1 MKLDRTILEK
11 FSLVKTY
18 RFIEMTQIIN
28 TSLIIGLGGFL
39 GTIFRF
45 LISSSMEKYFSTS
58 FPIGT
63 IMVNL
68 IGCFLIGLLSGYF
81 TQKLGDQTQLFFFL
95 TIGVLGGFTT
105 FSAIAMDSQVFIE
118 NGEYLKMLTYI
129 SVQAILGIA
138 LCLIGY
144 NLIKN

>member
-1 MKLDRTILEK
+1 MN
-11 FSLVKTY
+11 
-18 RFIEMTQIIN
+18 QIIY
-28 TSLIIGLGGFL
+28 TSLIIGFGGFI
-39 GTIFRF
+39 GTILRF
-45 LISSSMEKYFSTS
+45 LLSSSIEKSFATS
-58 FPIGT
+58 IPIGT
-63 IMVNL
+63 ILVNL

-129 SVQAILGIA
+129 LVQAILGIA

>member
-1 MKLDRTILEK
+1 MN
-11 FSLVKTY
+11 
-18 RFIEMTQIIN
+18 QIIY
-28 TSLIIGLGGFL
+28 TSLIIGLGGFI
-39 GTIFRF
+39 GTILRF
-45 LISSSMEKYFSTS
+45 LLSSSIEKSFATS
-58 FPIGT
+58 IPIGT
-63 IMVNL
+63 ILVNL

-129 SVQAILGIA
+129 SVQSILGIA

-144 NLIKN
+144 NIIKN

>member
-1 MKLDRTILEK
+1 MN
-11 FSLVKTY
+11 
-18 RFIEMTQIIN
+18 QIIS
-28 TSLIIGLGGFL
+28 TSLIIGLGGFI
-39 GTIFRF
+39 GTILRF
-45 LISSSMEKYFSTS
+45 LLSSSIEKSFATS

-63 IMVNL
+63 ILVNL

>member
-1 MKLDRTILEK
+1 MN
-11 FSLVKTY
+11 
-18 RFIEMTQIIN
+18 QIIY
-28 TSLIIGLGGFL
+28 TSLIIGLGGFI
-39 GTIFRF
+39 GTILRF
-45 LISSSMEKYFSTS
+45 LLSSSIEKSFATS

-63 IMVNL
+63 ILVNL

-105 FSAIAMDSQVFIE
+105 FSAIAMDCQVFIE

>member
-1 MKLDRTILEK
+1 
-11 FSLVKTY
+11 
-18 RFIEMTQIIN
+18 MTQIIN
-28 TSLIIGLGGFL
+28 TSLIIGLGGFI

-45 LISSSMEKYFSTS
+45 LLSSLIDKSFTTT

-63 IMVNL
+63 LLVNL
-68 IGCFLIGLLSGYF
+68 IGCFLIGLVSGYF
-81 TQKLGDQTQLFFFL
+81 SQKLGDQTQLFFFL
-95 TIGVLGGFTT
+95 TVGILGGFTT

-118 NGEYLKMLTYI
+118 NGEFLKMISYI
-129 SVQAILGIA
+129 FLQAILGII

>member
-1 MKLDRTILEK
+1 MN
-11 FSLVKTY
+11 
-18 RFIEMTQIIN
+18 QIIY
-28 TSLIIGLGGFL
+28 TSLIIGLGGFI
-39 GTIFRF
+39 GTILRF
-45 LISSSMEKYFSTS
+45 LLSSSIEKSFATS

-63 IMVNL
+63 ILVNL

-118 NGEYLKMLTYI
+118 NGEYLKMLSYI
-129 SVQAILGIA
+129 SLQAILGIA

>member
-1 MKLDRTILEK
+1 
-11 FSLVKTY
+11 
-18 RFIEMTQIIN
+18 MTQIIY
-28 TSLIIGLGGFL
+28 TSLIIGLGGFI
-39 GTIFRF
+39 GTILRF
-45 LISSSMEKYFSTS
+45 LLSSSIEKS
-58 FPIGT
+58 FAASIPIGT
-63 IMVNL
+63 ILVNL

>member
-1 MKLDRTILEK
+1 
-11 FSLVKTY
+11 VKIY
-18 RFIEMTQIIN
+18 QFIEMMRIIN
-28 TSLIIGLGGFL
+28 TSLIIGLGGFI
-39 GTIFRF
+39 GTIVRF
-45 LISSSMEKYFSTS
+45 LIGSWIEKSFASS
-58 FPIGT
+58 FPLAT
-63 IMVNL
+63 ILVNL
-68 IGCFLIGLLSGYF
+68 IGCFLIGMVSGYF

-95 TIGVLGGFTT
+95 TVGVLGGFTT

-118 NGEYLKMLTYI
+118 NGEYLKMLTYV

>member
-1 MKLDRTILEK
+1 MN
-11 FSLVKTY
+11 
-18 RFIEMTQIIN
+18 QIIY
-28 TSLIIGLGGFL
+28 TSLIIGLGGFI
-39 GTIFRF
+39 GTILRF
-45 LISSSMEKYFSTS
+45 LLSSSIEKS
-58 FPIGT
+58 FAASIPIGT
-63 IMVNL
+63 ILVNL

-95 TIGVLGGFTT
+95 SIGVLGGFTT

-144 NLIKN
+144 NLLKN

>member
-1 MKLDRTILEK
+1 L
-11 FSLVKTY
+11 LVKIY
-18 RFIEMTQIIN
+18 QFIEMMRIIN
-28 TSLIIGLGGFL
+28 TSLIIGLGGFI
-39 GTIFRF
+39 GTIVRF
-45 LISSSMEKYFSTS
+45 LIGSWIEKSFASS
-58 FPIGT
+58 FPLAT
-63 IMVNL
+63 ILVNL
-68 IGCFLIGLLSGYF
+68 IGCFLIGMVSGYF

-95 TIGVLGGFTT
+95 TVGVLGGFTT

-118 NGEYLKMLTYI
+118 NGEYLKMLTYV

>member
-1 MKLDRTILEK
+1 M
-11 FSLVKTY
+11 
-18 RFIEMTQIIN
+18 MQIIN

-39 GTIFRF
+39 GTIFSF

>member
-1 MKLDRTILEK
+1 MN
-11 FSLVKTY
+11 
-18 RFIEMTQIIN
+18 QIIY
-28 TSLIIGLGGFL
+28 TSLIIGLGGFI
-39 GTIFRF
+39 GTILRF
-45 LISSSMEKYFSTS
+45 LLSSSIEKS
-58 FPIGT
+58 FAASIPIGT
-63 IMVNL
+63 ILVNL

-144 NLIKN
+144 NIIKN

>member
-1 MKLDRTILEK
+1 MPEK
-11 FSLVKTY
+11 FLLVKIY
-18 RFIEMTQIIN
+18 RFIEMMRIIN
-28 TSLIIGLGGFL
+28 TSLIIGLGGFI
-39 GTIFRF
+39 GTIVRF
-45 LISSSMEKYFSTS
+45 LIGSWIEKSFASS
-58 FPIGT
+58 FPLAT
-63 IMVNL
+63 ILVNL
-68 IGCFLIGLLSGYF
+68 IGCFLIGMVSGYF

-95 TIGVLGGFTT
+95 TVGVLGGFTT

-118 NGEYLKMLTYI
+118 NGEYLKMLTYV

>member
-1 MKLDRTILEK
+1 MN
-11 FSLVKTY
+11 
-18 RFIEMTQIIN
+18 QIIY
-28 TSLIIGLGGFL
+28 TSLIIGLGGFI
-39 GTIFRF
+39 GTILRF
-45 LISSSMEKYFSTS
+45 LLSSSIEKSFATS

-63 IMVNL
+63 ILVNL

-129 SVQAILGIA
+129 LVQAILGIA

-144 NLIKN
+144 NIIKN

>member
-1 MKLDRTILEK
+1 MN
-11 FSLVKTY
+11 
-18 RFIEMTQIIN
+18 QIIY
-28 TSLIIGLGGFL
+28 TSLIIGLGGFI
-39 GTIFRF
+39 GTILRF
-45 LISSSMEKYFSTS
+45 LLSSSIEKSFATS

-63 IMVNL
+63 ILVNL

-105 FSAIAMDSQVFIE
+105 FSAIAIDSQVFIE

-144 NLIKN
+144 NIIKN

>member
-1 MKLDRTILEK
+1 MKIHEVSPK
-11 FSLVKTY
+11 
-18 RFIEMTQIIN
+18 MNQIIY
-28 TSLIIGLGGFL
+28 TSLIIGLGGFI
-39 GTIFRF
+39 GTILRF
-45 LISSSMEKYFSTS
+45 LLSSSIEKSFATS

-63 IMVNL
+63 ILVNL

>member
-1 MKLDRTILEK
+1 MN
-11 FSLVKTY
+11 
-18 RFIEMTQIIN
+18 QIIY
-28 TSLIIGLGGFL
+28 TSLIIGLGGFI
-39 GTIFRF
+39 GTILRF
-45 LISSSMEKYFSTS
+45 LLSSSIEKSFATS

-63 IMVNL
+63 ILVNL

-81 TQKLGDQTQLFFFL
+81 TQNLGDQTQLFFFL

-129 SVQAILGIA
+129 SDQAILGIA

-144 NLIKN
+144 NLLKN

>member
-1 MKLDRTILEK
+1 MN
-11 FSLVKTY
+11 
-18 RFIEMTQIIN
+18 QIIY
-28 TSLIIGLGGFL
+28 TSLIIGLGGFI
-39 GTIFRF
+39 GTILRF
-45 LISSSMEKYFSTS
+45 LLSSSIEKSFATS
-58 FPIGT
+58 IPIGT
-63 IMVNL
+63 ILVNL

>member
-1 MKLDRTILEK
+1 MN
-11 FSLVKTY
+11 
-18 RFIEMTQIIN
+18 QIIY
-28 TSLIIGLGGFL
+28 TSLIIGLGGFI
-39 GTIFRF
+39 GTILRF
-45 LISSSMEKYFSTS
+45 QLSSSIEKSFATS

-63 IMVNL
+63 ILVNL

-144 NLIKN
+144 NIIKN

>member
-1 MKLDRTILEK
+1 MNQIIYT
-11 FSLVKTY
+11 SLV
-18 RFIEMTQIIN
+18 
-28 TSLIIGLGGFL
+28 IGLGGFI
-39 GTIFRF
+39 GTILRF
-45 LISSSMEKYFSTS
+45 LLSSSIEKSFATS

-63 IMVNL
+63 ILVNL

-144 NLIKN
+144 NIIKN

>member
-1 MKLDRTILEK
+1 MN
-11 FSLVKTY
+11 
-18 RFIEMTQIIN
+18 QIIY
-28 TSLIIGLGGFL
+28 TSLIIGLGGFI
-39 GTIFRF
+39 GTILRF
-45 LISSSMEKYFSTS
+45 LLSSSIEKSFATS

-63 IMVNL
+63 ILVNL

-95 TIGVLGGFTT
+95 TIGVLGGVTT

>member
-1 MKLDRTILEK
+1 MN
-11 FSLVKTY
+11 
-18 RFIEMTQIIN
+18 QIIY
-28 TSLIIGLGGFL
+28 TSLIIGLGGFI
-39 GTIFRF
+39 GTILRF
-45 LISSSMEKYFSTS
+45 LLSSSIEKSFATS

-63 IMVNL
+63 IFVNL

-144 NLIKN
+144 NIIKN

>member
-1 MKLDRTILEK
+1 MN
-11 FSLVKTY
+11 
-18 RFIEMTQIIN
+18 QIIY
-28 TSLIIGLGGFL
+28 TSLIIGLGGFI
-39 GTIFRF
+39 GTILRF
-45 LISSSMEKYFSTS
+45 LLSSSIEKS
-58 FPIGT
+58 FAISIPIGT
-63 IMVNL
+63 ILVNL

>member
-1 MKLDRTILEK
+1 MN
-11 FSLVKTY
+11 
-18 RFIEMTQIIN
+18 QIIY
-28 TSLIIGLGGFL
+28 TSLIIGFGGFI
-39 GTIFRF
+39 GTILRF
-45 LISSSMEKYFSTS
+45 LLSSSIEKSFATS

-63 IMVNL
+63 ILVNL